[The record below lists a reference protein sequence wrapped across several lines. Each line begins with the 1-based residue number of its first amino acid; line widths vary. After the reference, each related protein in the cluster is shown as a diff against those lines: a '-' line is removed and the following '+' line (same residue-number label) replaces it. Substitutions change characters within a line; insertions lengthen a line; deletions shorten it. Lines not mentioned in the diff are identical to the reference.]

1 MKQARMKTSADV
13 RETFLNYFQDRGH
26 RVVKSGP
33 LIPGDDPTLL
43 FTNAGMNQFKDT
55 FLGLEKR
62 DYNRATTCQ
71 KCMRVS
77 GKHNDLETVGRTPLH
92 HTFFEMLGNFSFGD
106 YFKKE
111 ATEFA
116 WELCT
121 KVYGLSPKQL
131 YATVFEEDDEAY
143 SLWREHIGLPQDR
156 VLRLGEKEN
165 FWAMGDTGPCGPCAE
180 LHFDLGTSPQ
190 GHQDCAMGCE
200 CGRYVE
206 IWNLV
211 FMQFNRDSSGAVS
224 PLPSPS
230 IDTGMGLER
239 ITAVLQGHTSNYDT
253 DLFRPIIEE
262 ATRLT
267 GTPYGQDDATDVSL
281 KILADHSRACTFL
294 ISDGVIPGN
303 EGRGYVLRKILR
315 RAIRHGKALG
325 REEPFLFT
333 LAALVSHLMKAPYPE
348 IESQSDYVA
357 KLVKNEE
364 ERFHTTLSH
373 GMSLFEEISD
383 QAARKSQNQLPG
395 KELFKLY
402 DTYGFPLDL
411 AREIAKERGLG
422 VDEKG
427 FFVEMEKQRERA
439 RASWKGEE
447 KTFQPI
453 YQELASQGLETEFTG
468 YTDIERVP
476 GHVLALL
483 QGDRSVDVLQEGQ
496 TGEVILDQSP
506 LYAEAGGQVGDEG
519 ILENESVYARVE
531 DTYSPAKGLR
541 LSKIKMQRGSLQKGD
556 SVHSSVL
563 TESRLSTARNHTATH
578 LMHAS
583 LRQVLGEHVK
593 QAGSLV
599 APDRL
604 RFDFTHYRQLSPG
617 EISQIEKQVNAKI
630 RENIEVHTE
639 TRDLEEAIQQG
650 AMALFGEKYSPRV
663 RVVTVPGFSVELC
676 GGTHVS
682 RTGDIALFKVVSE
695 GSTAAGVRRI
705 EAITGEAAME
715 RFSEE
720 ERLLGELS
728 DRLRVAPADLPEAVD
743 RTVREL
749 KESQKQ
755 TETLR
760 LKLAQQESI
769 EALKDSREIQG
780 IRVLS
785 QKVQNLDRTALRQ
798 LADQLKNKLKSGV
811 VVLGMPSNGKVS
823 LVAMVSGDL
832 TEKIRADDLIRK
844 LAPLVSGGGG
854 GKPDLAEA
862 GGKDPSRL
870 DEALKEAYRFVEE
883 TLVSSE
889 Q

>member
-1 MKQARMKTSADV
+1 MKTSAEV

-33 LIPGDDPTLL
+33 LVPGDDTTLL

-55 FLGLEKR
+55 FLGLEER

-111 ATEFA
+111 ASEFA

-121 KVYGLSPKQL
+121 EVYGLAPQQL

-180 LHFDLGTSPQ
+180 LHFDLGTSPLD
-190 GHQDCAMGCE
+190 HQDCAMGCE

-211 FMQFNRDSSGAVS
+211 FMQFNRDSSGTVS

-267 GTPYGQDDATDVSL
+267 GAPYGQDDETDVSL
-281 KILADHSRACTFL
+281 RILADHSRAATFL
-294 ISDGVIPGN
+294 ISDGIIPGN

-333 LAALVSHLMKAPYPE
+333 LAALVNHLMKAPYPE
-348 IESQSDYVA
+348 IETQREYVA

-373 GMSLFEEISD
+373 GMGLFEEISD
-383 QAARKSQNQLPG
+383 QTAQKSQNQLPG

-411 AREIAKERGLG
+411 AREIAEERGLG

-439 RASWKGEE
+439 RASWKGEA
-447 KTFQPI
+447 KTFQPV
-453 YQELASQGLETEFTG
+453 YQELAEKGLQTTFTG
-468 YTDIERVP
+468 YSDIQGVT
-476 GHVLALL
+476 GNVLALL
-483 QGDRSVDVLQEGQ
+483 HEDLSVDVLEEGQ
-496 TGEVILDQSP
+496 TGEVVLDQSP
-506 LYAEAGGQVGDEG
+506 FYAEAGGQVGDKG
-519 ILENESVYARVE
+519 TIENESIYARVE
-531 DTYSPAKGLR
+531 DTYSPVKGVH
-541 LSKIKMQRGSLQKGD
+541 LSKVKLQRGRLRKGD
-556 SVHSSVL
+556 AVISSVL
-563 TESRLSTARNHTATH
+563 TEARLSTARNHTATH

-604 RFDFTHYRQLSPG
+604 RFDFTHYQQLSPR
-617 EISQIEKQVNAKI
+617 EIGQIERQVNSKI
-630 RENIEVHTE
+630 RENIEVQTE
-639 TRDLEEAIQQG
+639 TRDLDEAIKQG
-650 AMALFGEKYSPRV
+650 TMALFGEKYSARV
-663 RVVTVPGFSVELC
+663 RVVTVPGFSAELC
-676 GGTHVS
+676 GGTHVN

-695 GSTAAGVRRI
+695 VSTAAGVRRI
-705 EAITGEAAME
+705 EAITGAAAME

-728 DRLRVAPADLPEAVD
+728 DRLRVAATDLPEALD
-743 RTVREL
+743 KTLREL
-749 KESQKQ
+749 REAQKQ
-755 TETLR
+755 TEILR
-760 LKLAQQESI
+760 LKLAQQESM
-769 EALKDSREIQG
+769 EALENSREIQG

-823 LVAMVSGDL
+823 LVAMVSSDL
-832 TEKIRADDLIRK
+832 TEKIRADDLIRR
-844 LAPLVSGGGG
+844 LAPLVGGGGG

-870 DEALKEAYRFVEE
+870 DEALKETYRFVEE

-889 Q
+889 

>member
-1 MKQARMKTSADV
+1 MKTSADV
-13 RETFLNYFQDRGH
+13 RKTFLDYFRDRGH

-33 LIPGDDPTLL
+33 LVPGDDPTLL

-55 FLGLEKR
+55 FLGLETR

-111 ATEFA
+111 AVEFA

-121 KVYGLSPKQL
+121 EVYGLAPRQL

-143 SLWREHIGLPQDR
+143 SLWKEHIGLAEDR
-156 VLRLGEKEN
+156 VLRMGEKEN

-180 LHFDLGTSPQ
+180 LHFDLGTSPL
-190 GHQDCAMGCE
+190 GHEDCAMGCE

-211 FMQFNRDSSGAVS
+211 FMQFSRDSSGAVT

-267 GTPYGQDDATDVSL
+267 GAIYGEDEETDVSL
-281 KILADHSRACTFL
+281 RILADHSRACTFL

-315 RAIRHGKALG
+315 RALRHGKALG
-325 REEPFLFT
+325 KEEPFLFT
-333 LAALVSHLMKAPYPE
+333 LAALVSHLMKGAYPE
-348 IESQSDYVA
+348 IESQSEYVA

-364 ERFHTTLSH
+364 ERFQTTLSH
-373 GMSLFEEISD
+373 GMGLFDEISD
-383 QAARKSQNQLPG
+383 QATRKSQNQLPG

-427 FFVEMEKQRERA
+427 FCVEMEKQRERA
-439 RASWKGEE
+439 RASWKGEA
-447 KTFQPI
+447 KTFQPV
-453 YQELASQGLETEFTG
+453 YQELAKEGLETEFSG

-476 GHVLALL
+476 GRVLALL
-483 QGDRSVDVLQEGQ
+483 QGERSVDVLEEGQ
-496 TGEVILDQSP
+496 TGEVVLDQSP
-506 LYAEAGGQVGDEG
+506 FYAEAGGQVGDKG
-519 ILENESVYARVE
+519 ILENEDVYASVE

-541 LSKIKMQRGSLQKGD
+541 LSKVKMQRGRLQKGD
-556 SVHSSVL
+556 AVDSSVL
-563 TESRLSTARNHTATH
+563 TEARVSTARNHTATH

-617 EISQIEKQVNAKI
+617 EIGQIERQVNAKI
-630 RENIEVHTE
+630 RENIEVQTA
-639 TRDLEEAIQQG
+639 TLDLDEAIKQG
-650 AMALFGEKYSPRV
+650 AMALFGEKYSARV
-663 RVVTVPGFSVELC
+663 RVVTVAGFSAELC
-676 GGTHVS
+676 GGTHVA

-705 EAITGEAAME
+705 EAVTGESAME

-720 ERLLGELS
+720 ERLLHELS

-749 KESQKQ
+749 REAQKQ
-755 TETLR
+755 TKGLR
-760 LKLAQQESI
+760 LKLAQQESR
-769 EALKDSREIQG
+769 EAFEGSREIQG

-785 QKVQNLDRTALRQ
+785 QKVQDLDKNALRQ
-798 LADQLKNKLKSGV
+798 LANQLKNKLKSGV

-823 LVAMVSGDL
+823 LIAMVSSDL
-832 TEKIRADDLIRK
+832 TEKIRADDLIRR

-870 DEALKEAYRFVEE
+870 DEALKETYRFVEE
-883 TLVSSE
+883 TLVGSE

>member
-1 MKQARMKTSADV
+1 MKTSADV
-13 RETFLNYFQDRGH
+13 RTTFLDYFQDRGH

-33 LIPGDDPTLL
+33 LVPGDDPTLL

-111 ATEFA
+111 AVEFA

-121 KVYGLSPKQL
+121 EVYGLAPEQL

-143 SLWREHIGLPQDR
+143 SLWKDHIGVPQDR
-156 VLRLGEKEN
+156 VLRMGEKEN

-180 LHFDLGTSPQ
+180 LHFDLGTSPL
-190 GHQDCAMGCE
+190 GHPDCAMGCE

-211 FMQFNRDSSGAVS
+211 FMQFSRDSSGAVS

-267 GTPYGQDDATDVSL
+267 GSAYGQDDETDVSL

-315 RAIRHGKALG
+315 RAIRHGKTLG
-325 REEPFLFT
+325 QEEPFLFT
-333 LAALVSHLMKAPYPE
+333 LAALVSHLMKDAYPE
-348 IESQSDYVA
+348 IESQGEYVA

-364 ERFHTTLSH
+364 ERFQTTLRH
-373 GMSLFEEISD
+373 GMGLFEEISD
-383 QAARKSQNQLPG
+383 QAARKSQRQLPG

-411 AREIAKERGLG
+411 AREIAEERGLG

-439 RASWKGEE
+439 RASWKGEA
-447 KTFQPI
+447 KTFQPV
-453 YQELASQGLETEFTG
+453 YQELAKEGLETEFTG
-468 YTDIERVP
+468 YTDIEEVP
-476 GHVLALL
+476 GSVLALL
-483 QGDRSVDVLQEGQ
+483 QDDRSVDVLEEGQ
-496 TGEVILDQSP
+496 TGEVVLDQSP
-506 LYAEAGGQVGDEG
+506 FYAEAGGQVGDKG
-519 ILENESVYARVE
+519 TLENESVYARVE

-541 LSKIKMQRGSLQKGD
+541 LSKVKMQRGRLKKGD
-556 SVHSSVL
+556 AVQSSVL
-563 TESRLSTARNHTATH
+563 TEGRLSTARNHTATH

-617 EISQIEKQVNAKI
+617 EIGQIERQVNSKI
-630 RENIEVHTE
+630 RENIEVQTAI
-639 TRDLEEAIQQG
+639 RDLEEAIKQG
-650 AMALFGEKYSPRV
+650 AMALFGEKYSPQV
-663 RVVTVPGFSVELC
+663 RVVTVPGFSAELC

-705 EAITGEAAME
+705 EAITGELAME

-749 KESQKQ
+749 REAQKQ
-755 TETLR
+755 TEALR

-769 EALKDSREIQG
+769 EALEGSREIQG
-780 IRVLS
+780 VRVLS
-785 QKVQNLDRTALRQ
+785 QKVQDLDRNALRQ

-823 LVAMVSGDL
+823 LVAMVSSDL

-844 LAPLVSGGGG
+844 LAPLVGGGGG
-854 GKPDLAEA
+854 GKSDLAEA

-870 DEALKEAYRFVEE
+870 DEALKETYRFVEE
-883 TLVSSE
+883 TLGVGSE